1 MVCDLVLFPFFRQ
14 MHGRASVVLAVQ
26 RDRRVFEPL
35 KNFSISPSNLA
46 YCQDANFC
54 RSAPHEPHKLK
65 SSAVLDRV
73 KGDLPAEQVL
83 ANTFPPNYNEDYT
96 ELFDLF
102 ARTRRRRALIS
113 AVARLRS
120 YATRDRLS
128 AQVRILDRRALT
140 TVQFYNALF
149 GLPDELFR
157 KVVRA
162 L

>member
-1 MVCDLVLFPFFRQ
+1 M
-14 MHGRASVVLAVQ
+14 
-26 RDRRVFEPL
+26 
-35 KNFSISPSNLA
+35 
-46 YCQDANFC
+46 
-54 RSAPHEPHKLK
+54 
-65 SSAVLDRV
+65 DRV

-113 AVARLRS
+113 ALARLRS

-128 AQVRILDRRALT
+128 AQVRILDDRALT
-140 TVQFYNALF
+140 TVRFYNALF

>member
-1 MVCDLVLFPFFRQ
+1 MVACLVAAGADIEKRNPGD
-14 MHGRASVVLAVQ
+14 HTT
-26 RDRRVFEPL
+26 PL
-35 KNFSISPSNLA
+35 GS
-46 YCQDANFC
+46 CVDAWS
-54 RSAPHEPHKLK
+54 RSK
-65 SSAVLDRV
+65 SSEILEIARILLRAGASLDRV

-83 ANTFPPNYNEDYT
+83 ANVYPDFNEDYPK
-96 ELFDLF
+96 LFDLL

-113 AVARLRS
+113 TVVRLRS

-128 AQVRILDRRALT
+128 AQVLILDRRALT
-140 TVQFYNALF
+140 TVQFYSALF

>member
-1 MVCDLVLFPFFRQ
+1 M
-14 MHGRASVVLAVQ
+14 A
-26 RDRRVFEPL
+26 
-35 KNFSISPSNLA
+35 
-46 YCQDANFC
+46 
-54 RSAPHEPHKLK
+54 
-65 SSAVLDRV
+65 LDRV

-83 ANTFPPNYNEDYT
+83 ANVYPDFNEDYPK
-96 ELFDLF
+96 LFDLL

-113 AVARLRS
+113 TVVRLRS

-128 AQVRILDRRALT
+128 AQVLILDRRALT
-140 TVQFYNALF
+140 TVQFYSALF